1 MCTKEMLSRLLS
13 QGHCYFN
20 PCQMLSLSSLV
31 FYWLLVKTASWE
43 WLVTNYI
50 LQSLSDAKLELSS
63 LLLAL
68 GENSFMG
75 MAEVEVERLH
85 QQKANRMKEIA
96 FKKQDELEKIYAH
109 AYVEI
114 NLEAA

>member
-1 MCTKEMLSRLLS
+1 MK
-13 QGHCYFN
+13 
-20 PCQMLSLSSLV
+20 
-31 FYWLLVKTASWE
+31 
-43 WLVTNYI
+43 
-50 LQSLSDAKLELSS
+50 
-63 LLLAL
+63 
-68 GENSFMG
+68 
-75 MAEVEVERLH
+75 AEVEVERLH

>member
-1 MCTKEMLSRLLS
+1 MPTEFFL
-13 QGHCYFN
+13 
-20 PCQMLSLSSLV
+20 
-31 FYWLLVKTASWE
+31 FYVMK
-43 WLVTNYI
+43 
-50 LQSLSDAKLELSS
+50 
-63 LLLAL
+63 
-68 GENSFMG
+68 
-75 MAEVEVERLH
+75 AEVEVERLH